1 MVISFCVPCI
11 KAHTHGRIQLYL
23 SMTYT
28 MQSCTYMPNSR
39 SNPATF
45 TVQES
50 EDSVFFFAL
59 VKIFRNRGTV
69 LDSNNLQ
76 DQAINRALA
85 LQTFIHVPSVKTVTN
100 LI

>member
-1 MVISFCVPCI
+1 MYQTADLILQPSQFRRVFEE
-11 KAHTHGRIQLYL
+11 
-23 SMTYT
+23 
-28 MQSCTYMPNSR
+28 
-39 SNPATF
+39 F
-45 TVQES
+45 
-50 EDSVFFFAL
+50 FFFAL
-59 VKIFRNRGTV
+59 VKIFKNRGTV

>member
-1 MVISFCVPCI
+1 MARYSCI
-11 KAHTHGRIQLYL
+11 YPRPTLCRAVHTYQTANLILQCSQFR
-23 SMTYT
+23 
-28 MQSCTYMPNSR
+28 R
-39 SNPATF
+39 VF
-45 TVQES
+45 
-50 EDSVFFFAL
+50 EDFFFGL